1 MKATNILKSKR
12 GVAIENAILFILVV
26 FSLCSLLTMIAL
38 IANYQFKIDNIV
50 LQQDVDLDQIGE
62 DFVARVPELV
72 GRGNQTDYNDTHY
85 WIINSPS
92 DSDKCTLTV
101 TSDADSTT
109 VLLYVEAKLNNGKV
123 EILSWRYSAP
133 PTPETDPPNS

>member
-50 LQQDVDLDQIGE
+50 LKQDVDLDQIGE
-62 DFVARVPELV
+62 EFL
-72 GRGNQTDYNDTHY
+72 Y
-85 WIINSPS
+85 
-92 DSDKCTLTV
+92 KL
-101 TSDADSTT
+101 TT
-109 VLLYVEAKLNNGKV
+109 VSYSGDFSLTNDQYTCSAKDKNDDGKHYIFTVAPKNSDQIVLYIEAQKIDGQV
-123 EILSWRYSAP
+123 AVLSWRYSAP